1 MFDLITGADVALPPF
16 VKACLVIA
24 LKVREGLKVTP
35 DFVAETLCKDMY
47 QAEEIIEME
56 LQVLYTLGW
65 HLNGPTARDY
75 IERFMEV
82 LPGKISGTLIED
94 SEADEAAKLLLQ
106 VAVRKSELAMLD
118 YSLALEPPS
127 KLALASVASVMT
139 NIDKEICHLLI
150 SSTWIDHI
158 GFIMGVASADM
169 HELQDIIIDGSE

>member
-1 MFDLITGADVALPPF
+1 
-16 VKACLVIA
+16 
-24 LKVREGLKVTP
+24 
-35 DFVAETLCKDMY
+35 
-47 QAEEIIEME
+47 
-56 LQVLYTLGW
+56 
-65 HLNGPTARDY
+65 
-75 IERFMEV
+75 
-82 LPGKISGTLIED
+82 
-94 SEADEAAKLLLQ
+94 

-139 NIDKEICHLLI
+139 NIDKEIYHLLI